1 MTMNKDIFE
10 ENDRNIRVFG
20 LETQKKL
27 FESEVIIMNITPM
40 MTELCKNLVL
50 SGAGICLFDD
60 NSKINENDSQ
70 NNFFF
75 NVNDSGK
82 KKAEI
87 LKSKIKTFKE
97 SCRINIITDINEIK
111 NKKFKYGAIDLSDD
125 SLDKEKI
132 KELEKIMIE
141 NKGILYY
148 IRIENDKAIFLNNI
162 LEKKFLAENKTD
174 KENLFVKDEKITM
187 HIDLSDDESSNNENN
202 NSNKENKLKE
212 EEKNKNKAE
221 NIELN
226 NNIEDDE
233 EKEEEILKEDD
244 YAYLDLEKKSA
255 EMKNLIP
262 KNVKKFVE
270 CVINESFRMINCQN
284 DFSKNSKNPLNCL
297 ANYIIGGVVCHEIIN
312 CISKKK
318 NPRTNIYCFDAL
330 NGNGTFLNELYD
342 KVLK

>member
-1 MTMNKDIFE
+1 MNKDIFE

-27 FESEVIIMNITPM
+27 FESEVIIMNITPLM
-40 MTELCKNLVL
+40 SELCKNLIL

-60 NSKINENDSQ
+60 NSIINVKDSQ

-75 NVNDSGK
+75 NINDSGK

-87 LKSKIKTFKE
+87 LKDKIKKFKE
-97 SCRINIITDINEIK
+97 SCRIFITSDINEIK
-111 NKKFKYGAIDLSDD
+111 NKSFKFCAIDLSDD
-125 SLDKEKI
+125 SLDKGKI

-141 NKGILYY
+141 NKGIIYY

-162 LEKKFLAENKTD
+162 LEKKFLTENKTD
-174 KENLFVKDEKITM
+174 KQNLFVKDEKITM
-187 HIDLSDDESSNNENN
+187 HIDLSDDE
-202 NSNKENKLKE
+202 NSNTDNNKEDKLKE
-212 EEKNKNKAE
+212 EEKNKNKVE
-221 NIELN
+221 NIELTN
-226 NNIEDDE
+226 NNEDDE
-233 EKEEEILKEDD
+233 EKEKGILNEED
-244 YAYLDLEKKSA
+244 YAYLDLEKKST
-255 EMKNLIP
+255 ELKNLIP

-270 CVINESFRMINCQN
+270 YVINDSFRMINYQK
-284 DFSKNSKNPLNCL
+284 DSSKNNQNPLNCL

-318 NPRTNIYCFDAL
+318 NPRTNIYYFDAL

-342 KVLK
+342 KVLE

>member
-60 NSKINENDSQ
+60 NSTINENDSH

-97 SCRINIITDINEIK
+97 SCRINIISDINEIK
-111 NKKFKYGAIDLSDD
+111 NKKFKYGAIDLSDE
-125 SLDKEKI
+125 SLDKGKI
-132 KELEKIMIE
+132 KEFEKIMIG

-162 LEKKFLAENKTD
+162 LENKFLAENKNNNET
-174 KENLFVKDEKITM
+174 LFVKDEKITM
-187 HIDLSDDESSNNENN
+187 HIDLSDDESSNNDNKDN
-202 NSNKENKLKE
+202 NKENKLKE
-212 EEKNKNKAE
+212 EDKNKNKVE
-221 NIELN
+221 NIELTN
-226 NNIEDDE
+226 NNEDDDE
-233 EKEEEILKEDD
+233 NEKEILKEDD
-244 YAYLDLEKKSA
+244 YAYLDLEKKS
-255 EMKNLIP
+255 EEIKNLIP

-270 CVINESFRMINCQN
+270 CIINDSFKMINYQK
-284 DFSKNSKNPLNCL
+284 DTPKNNNNPLNCL

-330 NGNGTFLNELYD
+330 NGNGAFLNELYD